1 MLDYINR
8 LLNKWKHQ
16 PFANYIYTVYIYI
29 YWGKHRTNGF
39 IFISIDGES
48 PILIYGESSYGK
60 IELNRVDQ
68 MICKWVTN
76 SWIFSMT

>member
-1 MLDYINR
+1 MEASAVCKL
-8 LLNKWKHQ
+8 
-16 PFANYIYTVYIYI
+16 YIYTVYI

>member
-16 PFANYIYTVYIYI
+16 PFANNIYI

-39 IFISIDGES
+39 IFISIAGES
-48 PILIYGESSYGK
+48 PILIYGESTYGK
-60 IELNRVDQ
+60 IELNRIDQ

-76 SWIFSMT
+76 SLIFSMT